1 MVLGIVE
8 EMLEHLGWSVI
19 TKEEGGDTIR
29 EYEQALKSEDPFG
42 LVILD
47 LNVPRGW
54 GGEITAKKIRSRN
67 YSGPLQPG
75 LTGRPG
81 HSRALWS
88 VGVLEC
94 WSLNIGHHYS
104 ALRLSG
110 IELRNKRIAM
120 EQTGQGI
127 HGTNSI
133 FAGR

>member
-1 MVLGIVE
+1 MRKPRIKATWVGRQVSKITPITETKRIAIVGSGNSGKTVF
-8 EMLEHLGWSVI
+8 MTSLLDHL
-19 TKEEGGDTIR
+19 R
-29 EYEQALKSEDPFG
+29 NHDPQ
-42 LVILD
+42 LLRLD
-47 LNVPRGW
+47 NM
-54 GGEITAKKIRSRN
+54 EIIGN

>member
-1 MVLGIVE
+1 MGMERWSNGVLE
-8 EMLEHLGWSVI
+8 CWSI
-19 TKEEGGDTIR
+19 
-29 EYEQALKSEDPFG
+29 
-42 LVILD
+42 
-47 LNVPRGW
+47 
-54 GGEITAKKIRSRN
+54 
-67 YSGPLQPG
+67 
-75 LTGRPG
+75 
-81 HSRALWS
+81 
-88 VGVLEC
+88 GVLEC